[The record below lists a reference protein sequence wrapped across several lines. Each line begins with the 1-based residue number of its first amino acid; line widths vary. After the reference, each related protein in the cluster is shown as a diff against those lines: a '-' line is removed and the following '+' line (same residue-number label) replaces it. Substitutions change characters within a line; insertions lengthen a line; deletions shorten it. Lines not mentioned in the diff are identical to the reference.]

1 MNVDTKLKMNAYLR
15 TIGHTTPDERGKL
28 RSWINET
35 GTAYGNP
42 WDLYGENGALMDY
55 LSAFRIHREI
65 EESPFDFFAETPSDC
80 LVDEPLPF

>member
-15 TIGHTTPDERGKL
+15 TIGHTTPEERGKL
-28 RSWINET
+28 RSWINT
-35 GTAYGNP
+35 TRTAYGNP

-65 EESPFDFFAETPSDC
+65 EESPFDFFVETPSDC
-80 LVDEPLPF
+80 LENEPLPF